1 MGVYMNDTLE
11 LNKLAVKNFDRVA
24 GYTGRR
30 RTPMVDWVTES
41 TYLSEKS
48 LTKDQ
53 FNTIVE
59 EHHQICGSLKYKKYR
74 QVYSSGKVLYKHVLE
89 EVMY

>member
-1 MGVYMNDTLE
+1 MSDTLE
-11 LNKLAVKNFDRVA
+11 LNKLVVKNFDRVA
-24 GYTGRR
+24 GYVGRR

-53 FNTIVE
+53 FNIIVE

-74 QVYSSGKVLYKHVLE
+74 QVYSSGRALYKHVLE

>member
-1 MGVYMNDTLE
+1 MSDTLE
-11 LNKLAVKNFDRVA
+11 LNKLTVKNFDRIA
-24 GYTGRR
+24 GYVGRR

-48 LTKDQ
+48 FTKDQ

-59 EHHQICGSLKYKKYR
+59 EHHKICGSLKYKKYR
-74 QVYSSGKVLYKHVLE
+74 QIYSSGRVLYKHVLE

>member
-1 MGVYMNDTLE
+1 MSDTLE
-11 LNKLAVKNFDRVA
+11 LNKLTVKNFDRIS
-24 GYTGRR
+24 GYVGRR

-59 EHHQICGSLKYKKYR
+59 EHHKICASLKYKKYR

>member
-1 MGVYMNDTLE
+1 MNDTLE
-11 LNKLAVKNFDRVA
+11 LNKLAVKNFDRVV
-24 GYTGRR
+24 GYVGRG

-53 FNTIVE
+53 FNTIVK
-59 EHHQICGSLKYKKYR
+59 EHHQICGSLKYKNTNKYTLLVKYYINMLLKR
-74 QVYSSGKVLYKHVLE
+74 
-89 EVMY
+89 

>member
-1 MGVYMNDTLE
+1 MSDTLE
-11 LNKLAVKNFDRVA
+11 LNKLVVKNFDRVA
-24 GYTGRR
+24 GYVGRR

-59 EHHQICGSLKYKKYR
+59 GHHKICGSLKYKKYR
-74 QVYSSGKVLYKHVLE
+74 QVYSSGKVLYKHALE

>member
-1 MGVYMNDTLE
+1 MSDTLE
-11 LNKLAVKNFDRVA
+11 LNKLVVKNFDRVA
-24 GYTGRR
+24 GYVGRR

-59 EHHQICGSLKYKKYR
+59 EHHKICGSLKYKKYR
-74 QVYSSGKVLYKHVLE
+74 QVYSSSKVLYKHVLE

>member
-11 LNKLAVKNFDRVA
+11 LNKLAVRNFDRVV
-24 GYTGRR
+24 GYTGRG

-48 LTKDQ
+48 LT
-53 FNTIVE
+53 
-59 EHHQICGSLKYKKYR
+59 
-74 QVYSSGKVLYKHVLE
+74 
-89 EVMY
+89 

>member
-1 MGVYMNDTLE
+1 MSDTLE
-11 LNKLAVKNFDRVA
+11 LNKLVVKNFDRVS
-24 GYTGRR
+24 GYVGRR
-30 RTPMVDWVTES
+30 RNPMVDWVTES

-53 FNTIVE
+53 FNTIVGG
-59 EHHQICGSLKYKKYR
+59 HHQVCGNLKYKKYK
-74 QVYSSGKVLYKHVLE
+74 QVYASGKVLYKHVLE